1 MAERN
6 KLFDIQGRV
15 IVVTGA
21 SSGIGRSLA
30 QALAARGARLAC
42 IARRRDR
49 LDTLVDDIVKSGD
62 EAIAITCDVTD
73 QASVRAMVD
82 TTERKLGPIDV
93 LVNNAGISIPK
104 PVLDISL
111 EEWDRVIGTNLGAAF
126 MVAQEVGKRMAT
138 RGRGSIINISSIAA
152 YRSFALAPAYGAA
165 KAGLNNLTETMA
177 VVLAE
182 KGVRV
187 NGIAPGVF
195 NSELGDNY
203 AKRHP
208 EHRARGL
215 ERVPMRRVGEHEELV
230 GPVVLLASDAS
241 SYMTGSTLIVDG
253 GATFAR

>member
-1 MAERN
+1 MTDT
-6 KLFDIQGRV
+6 LFDIRGRV

-21 SSGIGRSLA
+21 SSGIGHSLA
-30 QALAARGARLAC
+30 RALGARGGRVAC

-49 LDTLVDDIVKSGD
+49 LDALVDGIAKAGG

-93 LVNNAGISIPK
+93 LLNNAGISLPR
-104 PVLDISL
+104 PVLEIPL
-111 EEWDRVIGTNLGAAF
+111 QEWDQVLATNLGAAF
-126 MVAQEVGKRMAT
+126 AVAQEVAKRMAT

-177 VVLAE
+177 VALAE
-182 KGVRV
+182 KGIRV
-187 NGIAPGVF
+187 NGIAPGSF
-195 NSELGDNY
+195 DSELGDNY

-215 ERVPMRRVGEHEELV
+215 ERVPMRRAGDHQELV

-241 SYMTGSTLIVDG
+241 TYMTGTTLIVDG
-253 GATFAR
+253 GATVAR